1 MVVWTFSKGHR
12 MTGNEIGQ
20 SCLCHGNQR
29 VKKKGRAKTQLLLA
43 QRYCRS
49 HSEMGDEKVLLR
61 VHLPVC
67 EFPHLASEPYC
78 NRSFDCKQL
87 TQREPGEIHMQGFL
101 LQLQGKSIGRGPS
114 EGIAL
119 CQLLRSAR
127 CFLCAFPC
135 FSAMVTRSCIDF
147 YGGPIQETSP
157 YNPQSQMG
165 GSKFTI

>member
-29 VKKKGRAKTQLLLA
+29 VTKKGRAKTQLLLA

-78 NRSFDCKQL
+78 NRSSDCKQQA
-87 TQREPGEIHMQGFL
+87 QREPRGNPYAGVSLAAPRKKHSPGAFRRHCLVSAAAFCSL
-101 LQLQGKSIGRGPS
+101 LSL
-114 EGIAL
+114 
-119 CQLLRSAR
+119 
-127 CFLCAFPC
+127 C
-135 FSAMVTRSCIDF
+135 FSLLLCH
-147 YGGPIQETSP
+147 GHQESH
-157 YNPQSQMG
+157 
-165 GSKFTI
+165 